1 MTAAHLGSFLNFDQ
15 LCILHSKF
23 KVESKCAAVKVT
35 PLTEVALEKI
45 TKNEQSLSSLSSN
58 VFRWNGNLAL
68 VSQSETKTFHERR
81 KAVDTIS

>member
-15 LCILHSKF
+15 LSRTEKF
-23 KVESKCAAVKVT
+23 KIEPKCTAVKVT
-35 PLTEVALEKI
+35 PLTEVVLEKI

-58 VFRWNGNLAL
+58 VFRWNGNLSL

>member
-15 LCILHSKF
+15 LSCTAKF
-23 KVESKCAAVKVT
+23 KIEPKCAVVKVT
-35 PLTEVALEKI
+35 PLTEVVLEKI